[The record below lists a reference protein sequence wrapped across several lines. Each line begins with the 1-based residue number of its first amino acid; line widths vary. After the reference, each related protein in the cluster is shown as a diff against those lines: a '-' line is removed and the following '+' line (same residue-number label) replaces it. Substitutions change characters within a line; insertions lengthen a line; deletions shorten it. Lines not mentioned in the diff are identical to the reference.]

1 MIKIV
6 FDVLLIL
13 ITLYISLSDLRF
25 HRIPNSS
32 SLILI
37 FILLY
42 STRMTPITLNLIVL
56 SSIWLVGLLGKIGMG
71 DLKLLTILLV
81 LQGQILL
88 NPIYWIL
95 FTSIALI
102 SITLHILLRRTI
114 RGEIPLAPSI
124 LLPFSA
130 LYLSF

>member
-13 ITLYISLSDLRF
+13 ITLYVSLSDLRF

-32 SLILI
+32 LLILAL
-37 FILLY
+37 ILLY
-42 STRMTPITLNLIVL
+42 STRVIPITLNLIVL
-56 SSIWLVGLLGKIGMG
+56 SSIWLVGLFGKIGMG
-71 DLKLLTILLV
+71 DLKLLTILMI

-88 NPIYWIL
+88 NPIYWIF
-95 FTSIALI
+95 FTAIALI

-114 RGEIPLAPSI
+114 WGEIPLAPSI
-124 LLPFSA
+124 LLPFTA

>member
-1 MIKIV
+1 M
-6 FDVLLIL
+6 
-13 ITLYISLSDLRF
+13 
-25 HRIPNSS
+25 
-32 SLILI
+32 
-37 FILLY
+37 
-42 STRMTPITLNLIVL
+42 PITLNLIVL
-56 SSIWLVGLLGKIGMG
+56 SSIWFVGLLGKIGMG
-71 DLKLLTILLV
+71 DLKLLTILMV

-88 NPIYWIL
+88 NPIYWIS

>member
-32 SLILI
+32 LLILT

-42 STRMTPITLNLIVL
+42 STRMIPITLNMIVL
-56 SSIWLVGLLGKIGMG
+56 SSIWLIGLLGKIGMG
-71 DLKLLTILLV
+71 DLKLLTILMV

-88 NPIYWIL
+88 NPIYWIF
-95 FTSIALI
+95 FTAIALI

-124 LLPFSA
+124 LLPFTA